1 MINIGNIMET
11 VVISTSGGQGAS
23 TCGRADVN
31 RKKGRMVVPKTGH
44 LSSAY
49 HCNQWSLMMMVM
61 VMMIDDGDA
70 VVASQTRLSAILF
83 LQTCRQA
90 AERYVM

>member
-1 MINIGNIMET
+1 MASYPPYWMINIGIIMET

-49 HCNQWSLMMMVM
+49 HCNCNVM
-61 VMMIDDGDA
+61 VSDDGDDYGDDYDYD
-70 VVASQTRLSAILF
+70 Q
-83 LQTCRQA
+83 
-90 AERYVM
+90 